1 MHTFS
6 LELHIYLKS
15 YFLGVR
21 GGNPDYLQITAN
33 TVETKSP
40 HILKINHEKS
50 GNFYFW
56 ETTLSLVFRYPG
68 ICSHFLLPS
77 GVFGWKTERQW
88 LKPKVVFNGQN
99 SRHFRRLVGS
109 FFFSLQHFS
118 DHLPRYGM
126 YFMGQS
132 CGQKYIFQ
140 AWTLSE
146 TLYKIVLGFICAF
159 AHVSW
164 WVS

>member
-1 MHTFS
+1 MRNQEIFTFGK
-6 LELHIYLKS
+6 LVWAW
-15 YFLGVR
+15 FLDTLGFVLTSFSHQGILDEKLRGSDLSQKWFSMVR
-21 GGNPDYLQITAN
+21 ILGFQEVGG
-33 TVETKSP
+33 
-40 HILKINHEKS
+40 
-50 GNFYFW
+50 
-56 ETTLSLVFRYPG
+56 
-68 ICSHFLLPS
+68 
-77 GVFGWKTERQW
+77 KT
-88 LKPKVVFNGQN
+88 
-99 SRHFRRLVGS
+99 

-164 WVS
+164 WVKSPSDNM